1 MTLMKKFEKLMIQA
15 LMIMMALVLA
25 FATLDLGWLI
35 IKDLMEQPYFLLNVD
50 QLLDIFGLFMLVLI
64 GIELLETVMKT
75 YLTRG
80 QSHYEVVL
88 SVAIIAI
95 SRKVIIL
102 DLKKTD
108 SLSLLGIAGIIV
120 ALTLGYFLMKR
131 SQATDASPAEKHEPG
146 ADTSISSSC
155 TDNARPDTG
164 V

>member
-1 MTLMKKFEKLMIQA
+1 MLTFMKKFEKLMIQA

-25 FATLDLGWLI
+25 LATLDLGWLI
-35 IKDLMEQPYFLLNVD
+35 IRDLMEQPYFMLSVD

-64 GIELLETVMKT
+64 GIELLETIMKT
-75 YLTRG
+75 YLTQG

-102 DLKKTD
+102 DVKETD
-108 SLSLLGIAGIIV
+108 SLSLLGIAGIII

-131 SQATDASPAEKHEPG
+131 SQATDASLVEKHEAG
-146 ADTSISSSC
+146 
-155 TDNARPDTG
+155 G
-164 V
+164 

>member
-1 MTLMKKFEKLMIQA
+1 MLAFMKKFENLMIQA
-15 LMIMMALVLA
+15 LMVMMALVLA
-25 FATLDLGWLI
+25 LATLDLGWLI
-35 IKDLMEQPYFLLNVD
+35 IRDLMEQPYLLLSVD
-50 QLLDIFGLFMLVLI
+50 QILDIFGLFMLVLI

-75 YLTRG
+75 YLTQG

-102 DLKKTD
+102 DVKETD

-131 SQATDASPAEKHEPG
+131 SQAPHASPVGKHEAG
-146 ADTSISSSC
+146 E
-155 TDNARPDTG
+155 
-164 V
+164 